1 MSNNTNTAGNRHG
14 AIEETL
20 AGLMASLTDTR
31 NALAEAQR
39 RFAALDATLMDGSK
53 HDQEVGQARR
63 KVKQLTTKLEEQQRQ
78 HRKLAQEE
86 LAARYALIEDELRR
100 ERRTAEELGERE
112 TSLAARLT
120 LARGQLAGAETQL
133 NEEQRRGRRL
143 VPGSLR
149 WHVEAAAKEAG
160 TVVKRGGKK
169 VEQLEPELAGVRAER
184 AASTA
189 HLAHLAAR
197 REETLALGETYLRE
211 LSLEK
216 IHDQL
221 ADPHV
226 TVDRGAVEELLAKWA
241 RGFTEVEEAPLA
253 APYRVTYYPRGAGI
267 YYWFHTGEIVA
278 TSIFDCPPKTGTGQ
292 WSKTSLLTF
301 ADVRERLER
310 EQAAKAAEVTS

>member
-14 AIEETL
+14 AIEQTL
-20 AGLMASLTDTR
+20 ATLMASLIDTR

-39 RFAALDATLMDGSK
+39 RFAALDATLVDGSK
-53 HDQEVGQARR
+53 HDQKVGQVRR
-63 KVKQLTTKLEEQQRQ
+63 EVKQLTTKLEAQQRQ
-78 HRKLAQEE
+78 HRKLAEEE
-86 LAARYALIEDELRR
+86 LAARYALIEEELRQ
-100 ERRTAEELGERE
+100 ERRAAEELGERE

-120 LARGQLAGAETQL
+120 LARGQLAEAEVQL
-133 NEEQRRGRRL
+133 NDEQRRGRRL
-143 VPGSLR
+143 VPSPLR
-149 WHVEAAAKEAG
+149 WHLEAGAKEVG

-169 VEQLEPELAGVRAER
+169 VEQLEPELAGVRGER

-189 HLAHLAAR
+189 RLAHLAHR

-226 TVDRGAVEELLAKWA
+226 TVDRDAVEELLAKWA
-241 RGFTEVEEAPLA
+241 RGFTEVEEPYLK
-253 APYRVTYYPRGAGI
+253 APYRVTYYPRGASI
-267 YYWFHTGEIVA
+267 YYWFHTGAIAA

-292 WSKTSLLTF
+292 WSKVTYLLTF
-301 ADVRERLER
+301 ADVRDRLER
-310 EQAAKAAEVTS
+310 EQQAAEVTP